1 MNTNGKAAASMSLTK
16 AVSTRLPT
24 HYGAFTIHA
33 YEDPLT
39 HVIHLALVCGDVRG
53 PAPPL
58 VRVHSECLTGD
69 LFGSDRC
76 DCGQQLI
83 KAMQVMQHE
92 GRGVLVYLRQEG
104 RGIGLVNKLRAYNLQ
119 DTGLDTVE
127 ANLEL
132 GFEADQR
139 SYEAAVAIL
148 QDLQVHHIRLLTNN
162 PQKLAAFANS
172 RIQVVARI
180 SLTVQP
186 NGENLHYMRT
196 KRDRLGHLLNLQSR
210 QSWTP

>member
-33 YEDPLT
+33 YADPST
-39 HVIHLALVCGDVRG
+39 QVIHLALVCGDVRG
-53 PAPPL
+53 LAPPL

-83 KAMQVMQHE
+83 QAMQVMQHE
-92 GRGVLVYLRQEG
+92 GRGILVYLRQEG

-148 QDLQVHHIRLLTNN
+148 QDLQVYHIRLLTNN
-162 PQKLAAFANS
+162 PQKLAAFADS

-180 SLTVQP
+180 PLTVQP
-186 NGENLHYMRT
+186 NGENLQYMRT
-196 KRDRLGHLLNLQSR
+196 KRDRLGHLLNLQSW